1 MSSTGTYTDTDTS
14 QQALASRFSWAGL
27 ARRLP
32 IVALLL
38 VIGTGLGYLA
48 SMQQPATYT
57 ATATVLVQP
66 ADGNPYAPGA
76 RGQNLA
82 NLGTEAQLVSSDAVA
97 QLAKTS
103 LRSNASVAALV
114 EQLSVTNP
122 PNSQVLEVAYSDI
135 TPVAARNG
143 ANAFAN
149 AYLVAR
155 ERRAA
160 QSVQAQINNL
170 TKART
175 ANQSALQRAVATL
188 GKTAAGSP
196 ARALAQ
202 QRVETTTA
210 EASKLESQISDLRL
224 FQGDPGQVLS
234 PATTPTSPAGL
245 PGWILPA
252 AGAALGLLLGLVFAL
267 WRSLNDRKLRTPDD
281 VKAMGYPVLSTVY
294 TTSVTRPEH
303 LLSDVNAEL
312 PDGARLLRSVLGV
325 TSPEGGAVL
334 LVPASPVESHTTT
347 PLVLAASLARA
358 DQSVTLVDTDGELT
372 EATGLTKL
380 KGLAEVLTDGV
391 QPHEVATEYQPG
403 LRFVPAGVHH
413 SGSVDKLASPQMRG
427 FLDML
432 IPGSRWLLV
441 AGPLAS
447 APETLTLADLC
458 TDVVIL
464 VSLGHTTTVELQ
476 QAAEAVTR
484 GGAKLAGIVL
494 DAPEKKGLLHRS
506 KHDETT
512 ADVAPVTTRS
522 PEPATPAAAT
532 PAAASSATATPAAA
546 TPVAEVAE
554 TATGLVPA
562 PKARRAVAAVDARTE
577 EIPKID
583 APLPESST
591 RNGSSRGL
599 ADDATKPKVN
609 GSTSAAKNG
618 TSANGASNGHLTKT
632 TPIGSKPLP
641 TDAAE
646 VPATPA
652 PTPWFAEVEVDDDS
666 GNGDETD
673 LAPSR
678 RMM

>member
-1 MSSTGTYTDTDTS
+1 
-14 QQALASRFSWAGL
+14 
-27 ARRLP
+27 
-32 IVALLL
+32 
-38 VIGTGLGYLA
+38 
-48 SMQQPATYT
+48 
-57 ATATVLVQP
+57 VLVQP
-66 ADGNPYAPGA
+66 AAGNPYAPGD

-103 LRSNASVAALV
+103 LRSNASVASLV

-122 PNSQVLEVAYSDI
+122 PNSQVLEVNYSDI

-175 ANQSALQRAVATL
+175 ANQSALQRNVAAL
-188 GKTAAGSP
+188 AKTAAGSP

-202 QRVETTTA
+202 QRVETATA

-234 PATTPTSPAGL
+234 PAVAPAGAAGL
-245 PGWILPA
+245 PGWMMPV
-252 AGAALGLLLGLVFAL
+252 AGAGLGLLLGLVFAI

-281 VKAMGYPVLSTVY
+281 VKALGYPVLSTVT
-294 TTSVTRPEH
+294 TTSGVRAE
-303 LLSDVNAEL
+303 LLLTDVKAEL

-325 TSPEGGAVL
+325 TSPDGGAVL
-334 LVPASPVESHTTT
+334 LVPASAAESHTTT
-347 PLVLAASLARA
+347 PLVLAAALARA

-372 EATGLTKL
+372 EATQLTKL
-380 KGLAEVLTDGV
+380 KGLAEVLTDGA
-391 QPHEVATEYQPG
+391 QPYEVASEYQPG
-403 LRFVPAGVHH
+403 LRFVAAGVQH

-494 DAPEKKGLLHRS
+494 DAPEKHGLLHRS
-506 KHDETT
+506 KHHETRVD
-512 ADVAPVTTRS
+512 DVEVPAPVAAPA
-522 PEPATPAAAT
+522 PEPAVPAAPAAT
-532 PAAASSATATPAAA
+532 PAS
-546 TPVAEVAE
+546 E
-554 TATGLVPA
+554 GLVPA
-562 PKARRAVAAVDARTE
+562 PKAKRAVPAVDARTE

-583 APLPESST
+583 APLNGHAHA
-591 RNGSSRGL
+591 NGS
-599 ADDATKPKVN
+599 ANN
-609 GSTSAAKNG
+609 GV
-618 TSANGASNGHLTKT
+618 ANGHVTSS

-641 TDAAE
+641 ADSSD

-652 PTPWFAEVEVDDDS
+652 PTPWFAEDS
-666 GNGDETD
+666 DKGDETD
-673 LAPSR
+673 FAPSR

>member
-1 MSSTGTYTDTDTS
+1 MSSTQTAPGAETS
-14 QQALASRFSWAGL
+14 QQMLASRFSWIGL
-27 ARRLP
+27 VRRLP

-38 VIGTGLGYLA
+38 VIGAGLGYLA
-48 SMQQPATYT
+48 STQQPATYT

-66 ADGNPYAPGA
+66 AAGNPYAPGD

-97 QLAKTS
+97 QLAKTA

-114 EQLSVTNP
+114 EQLSVNNP
-122 PNSQVLEVAYSDI
+122 PNSQVIEIGYSDI

-170 TKART
+170 TNALK
-175 ANQSALQRAVATL
+175 ANQSALQRNVNAL
-188 GKTAAGSP
+188 SKTAAGTP

-202 QRVETTTA
+202 QRVDAATA

-234 PATTPTSPAGL
+234 PATVPTGAAGL
-245 PGWILPA
+245 PGWIMPV
-252 AGAALGLLLGLVFAL
+252 AGAGLGLLLGLVFAI

-281 VKAMGYPVLSTVY
+281 VKALGYPVLSTV
-294 TTSVTRPEH
+294 TTTTVTRPEL

-325 TSPEGGAVL
+325 TSPDGGAVL
-334 LVPASPVESHTTT
+334 LVPASAVESHTTT
-347 PLVLAASLARA
+347 PLVLAAALARS

-372 EATGLTKL
+372 EATQLTKL
-380 KGLAEVLTDGV
+380 KGLAEVLMDGA
-391 QPHEVATEYQPG
+391 QPYEVAKEYQPG
-403 LRFVPAGVHH
+403 LRFVAAGLRHT
-413 SGSVDKLASPQMRG
+413 GSVDKLSSPQMRG

-432 IPGSRWLLV
+432 IPGCRWLLV

-476 QAAEAVTR
+476 RAAEAVTR
-484 GGAKLAGIVL
+484 GGARLAGIVL
-494 DAPEKKGLLHRS
+494 DTPEKQGLLHRS
-506 KHDETT
+506 KHTET
-512 ADVAPVTTRS
+512 AVA
-522 PEPATPAAAT
+522 E
-532 PAAASSATATPAAA
+532 
-546 TPVAEVAE
+546 TPVAAPKPIPEAVAVE
-554 TATGLVPA
+554 QPKVISEPAEGLVPA

-583 APLPESST
+583 APL
-591 RNGSSRGL
+591 NGSAKTES
-599 ADDATKPKVN
+599 VN
-609 GSTSAAKNG
+609 GHTNGAEKNG
-618 TSANGASNGHLTKT
+618 ANGHLTSS
-632 TPIGSKPLP
+632 TPIGPKPLP
-641 TDAAE
+641 ADA
-646 VPATPA
+646 PATPA
-652 PTPWFAEVEVDDDS
+652 PTPWFTESDDDS

-673 LAPSR
+673 FAPSR

>member
-1 MSSTGTYTDTDTS
+1 MS
-14 QQALASRFSWAGL
+14 QQALASRFSWIGL
-27 ARRLP
+27 VRRLP
-32 IVALLL
+32 VVVLLL
-38 VIGTGLGYLA
+38 AIGAGLGYLA
-48 SMQQPATYT
+48 STQQPATYT
-57 ATATVLVQP
+57 ATATVLVEP

-114 EQLSVTNP
+114 EHLSVNNP
-122 PNSQVLEVAYSDI
+122 PNSQVIEVAYSDI

-170 TKART
+170 TNALK
-175 ANQSALQRAVATL
+175 ANQSALQRNVTAL
-188 GKTAAGSP
+188 SKTAAGSP

-202 QRVETTTA
+202 QRVDAATA

-234 PATTPTSPAGL
+234 PATVPAGAAGL
-245 PGWILPA
+245 PGWIMPV
-252 AGAALGLLLGLVFAL
+252 AGAGLGLLLGLVFAI

-281 VKAMGYPVLSTVY
+281 VKALGYPVLSTV
-294 TTSVTRPEH
+294 TTTTVTRPEL

-325 TSPEGGAVL
+325 TSPDGGAVL
-334 LVPASPVESHTTT
+334 LVPASAVESHTTT
-347 PLVLAASLARA
+347 PLVLAAALARA

-372 EATGLTKL
+372 EATQLTRL
-380 KGLAEVLTDGV
+380 TGLAEVLMDGA
-391 QPHEVATEYQPG
+391 QPYEVAKEYQPG
-403 LRFVPAGVHH
+403 LRFVAAGVRHT
-413 SGSVDKLASPQMRG
+413 GSVDKLASPQMRG

-432 IPGSRWLLV
+432 IPGCRWLLV
-441 AGPLAS
+441 AGPVAS

-464 VSLGHTTTVELQ
+464 VSLGQTTTVELQ
-476 QAAEAVTR
+476 RAAEAVTR

-494 DAPEKKGLLHRS
+494 DTPEKHGLLHRS
-506 KHDETT
+506 KHVETT
-512 ADVAPVTTRS
+512 VAQ
-522 PEPATPAAAT
+522 
-532 PAAASSATATPAAA
+532 
-546 TPVAEVAE
+546 TPVAVPKPLVETPAVVESPKVTESAE
-554 TATGLVPA
+554 GLVPA

-583 APLPESST
+583 APL
-591 RNGSSRGL
+591 NGSAKAES
-599 ADDATKPKVN
+599 VN
-609 GSTSAAKNG
+609 GHAGGTEKNG
-618 TSANGASNGHLTKT
+618 AANGHLTSS
-632 TPIGSKPLP
+632 TPIGPKPLAA
-641 TDAAE
+641 DA
-646 VPATPA
+646 PATPA
-652 PTPWFAEVEVDDDS
+652 PTPWFTESDD
-666 GNGDETD
+666 NGDETD
-673 LAPSR
+673 FAHSR